1 MTPNYDKIRVAF
13 AVGRPTAKDD
23 LIRALADVLY
33 GRDPDTDK
41 VCAARGLLESAYA
54 GAAER
59 RRSFDV
65 EVD

>member
-1 MTPNYDKIRVAF
+1 MNRKIYDVF
-13 AVGRPTAKDD
+13 AAGRPKERDD
-23 LIRALADVLY
+23 LFRALADVLY
-33 GRDPDTDK
+33 SRDLDTDK

>member
-13 AVGRPTAKDD
+13 AAGRPTAKDD
-23 LIRALADVLY
+23 LFRALADVLY

-41 VCAARGLLESAYA
+41 VCAARSLLEAAYA

>member
-1 MTPNYDKIRVAF
+1 MNRKIFESF
-13 AVGRPTAKDD
+13 AAGRPTARDD
-23 LIRALADVLY
+23 LFRALADVLY
-33 GRDPDTDK
+33 SREPDTDK
-41 VCAARGLLESAYA
+41 VCTARSLLESAYA